1 MTITG
6 AFVLFAVIW
15 SMTMFVVLP
24 LGLRTHGD
32 EGTEDAD
39 TPAFTPLNA
48 NIKAKVKRTTLITL
62 ALWIPLCA
70 VIMSGVIGI
79 EDIDFYGR
87 MDR

>member
-6 AFVLFAVIW
+6 ALVLFAVIW
-15 SMTMFVVLP
+15 FMTLFVLLP

-32 EGTEDAD
+32 EGTDDKD

-48 NIKAKVKRTTLITL
+48 NIKAKLKRTTWITL
-62 ALWIPLCA
+62 ALWIPLCGI
-70 VIMSGVIGI
+70 IMSGVIGI

-87 MDR
+87 MAR